1 MARRKDLF
9 VKMSLD
15 YADHPKIAGL
25 SDAAFRAHVEMIL
38 YAARY
43 ETDGRIPL
51 AFAKR
56 VPAGARA
63 ELLNND
69 PERPSLRE
77 VASGGY
83 VLHGYEDHQTTK
95 AQMDE
100 LRRKRAESGRLGGIA
115 KASKPLASATP
126 VGTTTASKPATKR
139 VPEEKKSRRVEVSSE
154 PDGFEDF
161 WNTYPRREAKGKA
174 RQAYVKALTK
184 TTPDKI
190 RTAAKVYAESRAGED
205 PKYTALP
212 TSWLNQERWE
222 DEPAPARPSQQS
234 SSSWLDNLETVRV
247 QR

>member
-1 MARRKDLF
+1 MAKRKDLF

-38 YAARY
+38 YSARY
-43 ETDGRIPL
+43 ETDGHIPL

-56 VPAGARA
+56 VPAGART

-69 PERPSLRE
+69 PTKPSLRE

-95 AQMDE
+95 AEMDD

-126 VGTTTASKPATKR
+126 VGTTTASKPASKR

-161 WNTYPRREAKGKA
+161 WNTYPRKEAKGKA

-184 TTPDKI
+184 TTPAKI
-190 RTAAKVYAESRAGED
+190 HAAAERYAKSRDGED
-205 PKYTALP
+205 PQFTAHP
-212 TSWLNQERWE
+212 TTWLNQERWE
-222 DEPAPARPSQQS
+222 DEPSPGRPSGQQS
-234 SSSWLDNLETVRV
+234 GNWLGLLETVRV
-247 QR
+247 PQ